1 MIDEL
6 MDEAFRMFEKAEMRI
21 DNEIS
26 ESIDLF
32 RQGVGKLLN
41 TYLII
46 KGFQGKDGG
55 DLKELFKECNRI
67 NPDFEII
74 QSEIEYLTEVSPTG
88 VDGEE
93 LIDKSNE
100 IWDFI
105 EGLLTENELADDTF

>member
-6 MDEAFRMFEKAEMRI
+6 MDEAYRLFEEGEMKI
-21 DNEIS
+21 DSEIS

-32 RQGVGKLLN
+32 RRGVGKLLN

-46 KGFQGKDGG
+46 KGSEGEG
-55 DLKELFKECNRI
+55 DLEELFEECNRI

-74 QSEIEYLTEVSPTG
+74 QSEIEYLVEIIPQEA
-88 VDGEE
+88 DGEE
-93 LIDKSNE
+93 LTDKANE

-105 EGLLTENELADDTF
+105 EGLLNENELEDDI

>member
-6 MDEAFRMFEKAEMRI
+6 MDEAYRLFEEGETKI
-21 DNEIS
+21 DGQIS

-32 RQGVGKLLN
+32 RRGVGKLLN

-46 KGFQGKDGG
+46 KGSEGEG
-55 DLKELFKECNRI
+55 DLDELFQECIRV

-74 QSEIEYLTEVSPTG
+74 QAEIEYLAEITPQEA
-88 VDGEE
+88 DGEE
-93 LIDKSNE
+93 LTDKANE

-105 EGLLTENELADDTF
+105 EGLLIENEMEENF